1 MKSYLKF
8 LSRNKSYTAIE
19 ALGLIVSLAFVIVI
33 SCYTWQ
39 QFAVTREANDYQ
51 RLYSL
56 NVGREDLNP
65 FNGEVAIVLDR
76 VPDVDAAG
84 RIGCRGAEV
93 EYDGEK
99 VIGYQDLC
107 EVDPVIFD
115 FFPVEFVSGTKDVL
129 NDRNQVLLDEA
140 FARKISPNIDPVG
153 RTIIVTQDTCT
164 IGGII
169 RFGKRSILRRNDI
182 YRALAGPDI
191 NNSDGQAYWLDLA
204 LIRFREGADHEAV
217 RTLIDTVVR
226 RELAWSQQS
235 WRYSDFRL
243 TMPFKEIYFSPRN
256 RCNAIKW
263 GNLTMVYVLIAVGIL
278 LLVSALFNYI
288 NLSVALAG
296 KRAKEMAI
304 RLALGEQRGAVF
316 RRYIVEAVLFTSA
329 CVVLAAVLAKAFVPV
344 FNRYAAGEIGL
355 DIAFSPAYIALYLAL
370 ALIVGLVSGAI
381 PAAITLSYNPVA
393 VIKGEQRRQTKTVF
407 SRIFIVIQNII
418 TVALISLAVI
428 MELQYNHLQNMPLG
442 ADVDGL
448 YFISCQTVGYDQLA
462 AKPYVDKIAYST
474 SYPGRR
480 YMQTTAITDDGQKI
494 DVGSF
499 VCEKDAFDMF
509 HFGIVRDFQV
519 PGGIGVWLTE
529 SAARVFELDYDNP
542 TMPRNLPQYWSND
555 VQVAGII
562 NDYAVA
568 DPSKVAGNQVGLIL
582 VAGRYSNQPSVILK
596 LNRFDAEVRADLQKV
611 AEEVSLQQTGDYS
624 IADMFGYVPELIER
638 DMIATRNF
646 ISLIELFMLL
656 ATLIS
661 LLGLVAMSA
670 YYVGLQTR
678 NIAVR
683 KVFGGTVA
691 TEARRAVREYMVL
704 VGIAILIGI
713 PIAIVLAQRYLMQ
726 FYYRIDGYGWVFAVA
741 AVIAL
746 AISFLA
752 VLSQTLKA
760 AKANP
765 AVELKKE

>member
-1 MKSYLKF
+1 MH
-8 LSRNKSYTAIE
+8 
-19 ALGLIVSLAFVIVI
+19 
-33 SCYTWQ
+33 
-39 QFAVTREANDYQ
+39 TRQ
-51 RLYSL
+51 
-56 NVGREDLNP
+56 
-65 FNGEVAIVLDR
+65 
-76 VPDVDAAG
+76 
-84 RIGCRGAEV
+84 
-93 EYDGEK
+93 
-99 VIGYQDLC
+99 
-107 EVDPVIFD
+107 
-115 FFPVEFVSGTKDVL
+115 
-129 NDRNQVLLDEA
+129 
-140 FARKISPNIDPVG
+140 
-153 RTIIVTQDTCT
+153 
-164 IGGII
+164 
-169 RFGKRSILRRNDI
+169 
-182 YRALAGPDI
+182 
-191 NNSDGQAYWLDLA
+191 
-204 LIRFREGADHEAV
+204 
-217 RTLIDTVVR
+217 
-226 RELAWSQQS
+226 
-235 WRYSDFRL
+235 
-243 TMPFKEIYFSPRN
+243 
-256 RCNAIKW
+256 
-263 GNLTMVYVLIAVGIL
+263 
-278 LLVSALFNYI
+278 
-288 NLSVALAG
+288 
-296 KRAKEMAI
+296 
-304 RLALGEQRGAVF
+304 
-316 RRYIVEAVLFTSA
+316 
-329 CVVLAAVLAKAFVPV
+329 
-344 FNRYAAGEIGL
+344 
-355 DIAFSPAYIALYLAL
+355 
-370 ALIVGLVSGAI
+370 
-381 PAAITLSYNPVA
+381 
-393 VIKGEQRRQTKTVF
+393 
-407 SRIFIVIQNII
+407 VIQ
-418 TVALISLAVI
+418 
-428 MELQYNHLQNMPLG
+428 G
-442 ADVDGL
+442 AG
-448 YFISCQTVGYDQLA
+448 ICR
-462 AKPYVDKIAYST
+462 P
-474 SYPGRR
+474 P
-480 YMQTTAITDDGQKI
+480 ITDDGQKI

-542 TMPRNLPQYWSND
+542 TMPRNLPKYWSND
-555 VQVAGII
+555 VQVAGVI

-646 ISLIELFMLL
+646 VSLIELFMLL

-691 TEARRAVREYMVL
+691 TEAHRAVREYMVL